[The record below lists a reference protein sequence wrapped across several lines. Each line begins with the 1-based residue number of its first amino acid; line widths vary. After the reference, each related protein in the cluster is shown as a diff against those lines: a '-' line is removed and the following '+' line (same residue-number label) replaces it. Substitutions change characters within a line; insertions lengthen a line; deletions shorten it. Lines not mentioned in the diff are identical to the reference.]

1 MSSVIKRLTGCRPL
15 LSSVRWASGGTDGRK
30 FEELYFACKSSFA
43 DYKRNSDRELVDY
56 KRISNRAL
64 DNSDRALDN
73 SNRALALS
81 DERNAALHARVDLL
95 HGVLAVRKF
104 IEDIVEQEVHPHNSF
119 LSTTKAA
126 RLAVTAP
133 EFVAYLS
140 VVARA
145 TNIDCEKLKKAA
157 IATYGDLSSLIHDS
171 IPITFPVKK
180 IPAKCFAHRA
190 AAIAAHG
197 ILLFYDLGADVP
209 FIDFDG
215 AVLSLPAPPAPL
227 RPQGSR
233 IKAHV
238 VESCRLKAPV
248 LRGPAAAAAA
258 AGTGKGPG

>member
-1 MSSVIKRLTGCRPL
+1 MSSVIKRLTGHRPL
-15 LSSVRWASGGTDGRK
+15 PSSVRWASGGTDGRN
-30 FEELYFACKSSFA
+30 FEALYYACKSSFA
-43 DYKRNSDRELVDY
+43 DYKREVVDY
-56 KRISNRAL
+56 KKISNRAL
-64 DNSDRALDN
+64 E
-73 SNRALALS
+73 LS

-140 VVARA
+140 VVAKA
-145 TNIDCEKLKKAA
+145 KNIDCKKLKKAA

-171 IPITFPVKK
+171 IPITFPVNK
-180 IPAKCFAHRA
+180 IPAKCFAHRT

-215 AVLSLPAPPAPL
+215 AVLRLPAPPAPL

-238 VESCRLKAPV
+238 EESCRVKAPV
-248 LRGPAAAAAA
+248 FRGLAAAA
-258 AGTGKGPG
+258 AGTVKGPS

>member
-1 MSSVIKRLTGCRPL
+1 MRSVLKRLTVYPPL
-15 LSSVRWASGGTDGRK
+15 LSSVRCASGGTDGRN
-30 FEELYFACKSSFA
+30 FEALYYACQSSFA
-43 DYKRNSDRELVDY
+43 DYKRISDRELVDY
-56 KRISNRAL
+56 KRISDREQKI
-64 DNSDRALDN
+64 SD
-73 SNRALALS
+73 RALALS
-81 DERNAALHARVDLL
+81 DERNVDLHARVDLL

-104 IEDIVEQEVHPHNSF
+104 IEDIVEQEVHPHNSV

-145 TNIDCEKLKKAA
+145 KNIDCEKLKKAA

-171 IPITFPVKK
+171 IPITFPVKI
-180 IPAKCFAHRA
+180 IPAKCFAHRTA
-190 AAIAAHG
+190 AVAAHS
-197 ILLFYDLGADVP
+197 ILLFYDLGAHVP

-238 VESCRLKAPV
+238 VESCRVKAPV
-248 LRGPAAAAAA
+248 FRGPAAA